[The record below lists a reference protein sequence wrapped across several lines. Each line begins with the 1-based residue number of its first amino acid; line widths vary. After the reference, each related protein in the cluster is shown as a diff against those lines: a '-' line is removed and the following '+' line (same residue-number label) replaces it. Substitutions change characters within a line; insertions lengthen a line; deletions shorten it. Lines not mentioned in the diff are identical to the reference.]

1 MTWRTLPPV
10 ERRRILL
17 IGDGDI
23 ANETA
28 EALEGAGATITRL
41 DTPDE
46 DEVREALE
54 GAGGGHRRDRVAR
67 RRVRPARRRS
77 WSATSTTTCRCSS
90 RSSTRPWPRTCA
102 SEIRECRVTSLAD
115 IVAPS
120 LAGPCLAEDL
130 VAIDPEHEP
139 PVGLREDGDRAVRTP
154 IDVPSRRRVRAL
166 AQALFQPYDRS
177 AGLLLFGALGIVGV
191 LIVETIGGLVVL
203 GQGPVD
209 ALYGAG
215 KTVATVDPNQDV
227 DDGPK
232 WFKSFVTAS
241 MLVAL
246 VFEASFTAGLVNRL
260 IDRRLTGIVGR
271 RAVPRRD
278 HVVVVGLG
286 QVGLRLCTLLR
297 RCGVGVVAVDDREE
311 GENVGM
317 ARELGLPVVI
327 GRGADVSLLRRLSLG
342 RAVALAAVTDDD
354 LENITIAM
362 AARAIAPELR
372 VVLRAGDGRLA
383 NETRSLFRIGLVRDV
398 HRIAAVLLAA
408 QATGSPARSVVCK
421 GDDAHLLHD
430 DGTLEP
436 APMRAAA

>member
-1 MTWRTLPPV
+1 MAL
-10 ERRRILL
+10 ILL
-17 IGDGDI
+17 IGEGDL
-23 ANETA
+23 A
-28 EALEGAGATITRL
+28 EEVRQALDAAGADVHRLKGAGEREVRHALEGGDI
-41 DTPDE
+41 
-46 DEVREALE
+46 
-54 GAGGGHRRDRVAR
+54 DRVVVVSRDDAVVL
-67 RRVRPARRRS
+67 RVALMVRNVDDDVPMLVTIFDPTMAGQV
-77 WSATSTTTCRCSS
+77 AEGIEHC
-90 RSSTRPWPRTCA
+90 
-102 SEIRECRVTSLAD
+102 EVTSMAD

-120 LAGPCLAEDL
+120 LAGPCLDDELLAVRED
-130 VAIDPEHEP
+130 ADP
-139 PVGLREDGDRAVRTP
+139 PVGIREAGDGVREVPIEVPDRKHAA
-154 IDVPSRRRVRAL
+154 AL
-166 AQALFQPYDRS
+166 VSAILLPYDKS
-177 AGLLLFGALGIVGV
+177 AALLLWGALGLVVI
-191 LIVETIGGLVVL
+191 LLLETIACMAVL
-203 GQGPVD
+203 GQDVID
-209 ALYGAG
+209 ASYGAA
-215 KTVATVDPNQDV
+215 KTLVTVDPNDKV
-227 DDGPK
+227 ADGPK
-232 WFKSFVTAS
+232 GLKVFITVS
-241 MLVAL
+241 MLAAL
-246 VFEASFTAGLVNRL
+246 VFEAGFTAGLVNRL
-260 IDRRLTGIVGR
+260 IDRRLTGLFGR

-278 HVVVVGLG
+278 HVVVVGMG
-286 QVGLRLCTLLR
+286 QVGLRLCLLLR
-297 RCGVGVVAVDDREE
+297 RCGIGIVAVDDREE

>member
-1 MTWRTLPPV
+1 M

-54 GAGGGHRRDRVAR
+54 GAAVDTVAIVSRDDAFVLRAALV
-67 RRVRPARRRS
+67 VRYVDDDVPMLVTIFDETMAAHVR
-77 WSATSTTTCRCSS
+77 A
-90 RSSTRPWPRTCA
+90 
-102 SEIRECRVTSLAD
+102 EIRECRVTSLAD

-215 KTVATVDPNQDV
+215 KTVATVDPNQEV

-232 WFKSFVTAS
+232 WFKSFIT
-241 MLVAL
+241 
-246 VFEASFTAGLVNRL
+246 RL
-260 IDRRLTGIVGR
+260 DARGARLRGVVHR
-271 RAVPRRD
+271 RAGEPPHRPAAHRHRGSPRGAAARPRR
-278 HVVVVGLG
+278 
-286 QVGLRLCTLLR
+286 R
-297 RCGVGVVAVDDREE
+297 
-311 GENVGM
+311 
-317 ARELGLPVVI
+317 
-327 GRGADVSLLRRLSLG
+327 G
-342 RAVALAAVTDDD
+342 RASGRSGCGCARCCAGAASASSRST
-354 LENITIAM
+354 T
-362 AARAIAPELR
+362 AR
-372 VVLRAGDGRLA
+372 RARTSAWRASSGCRSSSGAGPTCRSCGACRSAGRS
-383 NETRSLFRIGLVRDV
+383 RSPR
-398 HRIAAVLLAA
+398 
-408 QATGSPARSVVCK
+408 
-421 GDDAHLLHD
+421 
-430 DGTLEP
+430 
-436 APMRAAA
+436 